1 MALQSVGRI
10 DGYDQ
15 DGKARRVIVYCRNDS
30 MLFALAA
37 QRHVTASTNVDFV
50 AEASL
55 AFGLSNSTFHRDG
68 SS

>member
-15 DGKARRVIVYCRNDS
+15 DGKARRVIVYRRNDS
-30 MLFALAA
+30 TLFALAA
-37 QRHVTASTNVDFV
+37 QHHVIASTNVDFV
-50 AEASL
+50 AEASR
-55 AFGLSNSTFHRDG
+55 AFGLSASKFHRDG

>member
-55 AFGLSNSTFHRDG
+55 AFGLSDSKFHRD
-68 SS
+68 SSS

>member
-15 DGKARRVIVYCRNDS
+15 DGKARRVIVYRRDDS
-30 MLFALAA
+30 LLFALAA
-37 QRHVTASTNVDFV
+37 RHHIASTTVDFV
-50 AEASL
+50 AEASQ
-55 AFGLSNSTFHRDG
+55 AFGLSDSKFHRDG